1 MKMKKIILGMV
12 AVLTL
17 VTLTACGKKRLAVPI
32 AGRRLKRTKSNDR
45 FR

>member
-17 VTLTACGKKRLAVPI
+17 VTLTACGKKEASSTDSWKTI
-32 AGRRLKRTKSNDR
+32 EEDKK
-45 FR
+45 